1 MDNRIYVGDDG
12 LTTTVEASDNKG
24 SKTAVSEAEQ
34 QTTQSN
40 TESQSKHR
48 LRKYDVIS
56 ISQDGGRDG

>member
-12 LTTTVEASDNKG
+12 PTTTVEASDDRG

-40 TESQSKHR
+40 TESQR
-48 LRKYDVIS
+48 GMVGAEMWRNRRT
-56 ISQDGGRDG
+56 G